1 MQRSMYNVRVFINN
15 NIIECGTLA
24 SCKHL
29 VKHVFPKC
37 KNHILTCIC
46 SPFWACLGWQSFS
59 EAAAQQHLERPW
71 FIMVGVSLEGEI
83 LPVGSQWGS
92 DSTITMIMGNNNRT
106 GSCSALPV
114 FETLPSSTDYLYHLT
129 GTAMVAC

>member
-1 MQRSMYNVRVFINN
+1 MYNVRVFINN

-29 VKHVFPKC
+29 VKHVFSKVQKP
-37 KNHILTCIC
+37 HFDLYMF
-46 SPFWACLGWQSFS
+46 SFLGWQSFS